1 MGAVSKLLPRYKAKT
16 FEEAPSWVLVA
27 LGASCF
33 LVAGCFTLMFAAVLP
48 DLIKATNGREISLSQ
63 ATALWAFLAP
73 GHTAGRRAA
82 LRFAAVWIVLTA
94 INTTGVASVAALA
107 DLRSAQVLKPAL
119 DLLTAG
125 LGFLLSRHWVYRR

>member
-48 DLIKATNGREISLSQ
+48 DLIKATNGRE
-63 ATALWAFLAP
+63 

-94 INTTGVASVAALA
+94 INTTGVASVAELA
-107 DLRSAQVLKPAL
+107 DLRSAQVLKPAV

-125 LGFLLSRHWVYRR
+125 LGFLLSRHWIYRR